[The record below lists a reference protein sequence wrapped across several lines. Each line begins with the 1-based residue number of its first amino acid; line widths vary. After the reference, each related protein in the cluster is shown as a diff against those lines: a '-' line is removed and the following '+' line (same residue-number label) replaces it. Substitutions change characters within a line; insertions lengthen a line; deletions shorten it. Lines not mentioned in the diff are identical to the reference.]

1 MAMAN
6 KISGFLNSK
15 IVKTDVGEESS
26 KQVVN
31 E

>member
-1 MAMAN
+1 MAN

-26 KQVVN
+26 EQVVK

>member
-1 MAMAN
+1 MAN

-26 KQVVN
+26 EQAVN
-31 E
+31 G

>member
-1 MAMAN
+1 MAN

-15 IVKTDVGEESS
+15 IVKTYVGEENSE
-26 KQVVN
+26 QVVN

>member
-1 MAMAN
+1 MAN

-15 IVKTDVGEESS
+15 IVKTDGGEESS
-26 KQVVN
+26 EQAVN

>member
-1 MAMAN
+1 MAN
-6 KISGFLNSK
+6 KISSFLNSK

-26 KQVVN
+26 EQAVN

>member
-1 MAMAN
+1 MAN

-15 IVKTDVGEESS
+15 IVKTDVGGESS
-26 KQVVN
+26 EQVVN

>member
-1 MAMAN
+1 MAN

-15 IVKTDVGEESS
+15 IVKTDIGEESS
-26 KQVVN
+26 EQAVN

>member
-1 MAMAN
+1 MAN

-15 IVKTDVGEESS
+15 IVKTDVDEESS
-26 KQVVN
+26 EQAVN

>member
-1 MAMAN
+1 MAN
-6 KISGFLNSK
+6 IISSFLNSK